1 MKRTTF
7 TRLARSLTVG
17 LLIVPVAAA
26 QPGPAAGAAGWDR
39 RRRLSPC
46 RRIRRPTSAPRRCP
60 SRAGTSPTSR
70 SGATR
75 VRPVSRYVV
84 RT

>member
-26 QPGPAAGAAGWDR
+26 QPGPAAGAAAGPPPAPVPMPSDPQTNVGAPT
-39 RRRLSPC
+39 LSFTG
-46 RRIRRPTSAPRRCP
+46 R
-60 SRAGTSPTSR
+60 TSPTSR